1 MKVVVIYAGKCEAA
15 IELAK
20 AEAKK
25 ESVEISFEE
34 MDSYLSSGKK
44 LSEEKE
50 FVVVFCADCCCNP
63 ENICPNGQKMYS
75 WLSDPANAQGKVL
88 SKVRYTVLGLGDSKK
103 ANYLCAAKRINALF
117 LDLGATAFIPMGNSD
132 SANDNEDMK
141 KWIPAM
147 IAASKTSVCCS
158 NCSATCN
165 CPKDCACRSGGKC
178 GEKCDCCEKKCCDNC
193 SEGCNC
199 AKDCACRCGGKC
211 GEKCGCCCEG
221 MDECTRIKLS
231 LEARDRARANKGKYV
246 EVCKD
251 VYWIGAV
258 DWNIRD
264 FHGIETL
271 RGSSYN
277 AYLIMGENPTIVDS
291 VKAPFAAVML
301 ANLRSLIDPK
311 LVRYIV
317 CNHAEQDHSS
327 ALPDVVEVCTNAEIL
342 CNKKCIATLPLLY
355 RGTAE
360 REKFGVQSSWN
371 ELFAETCHNTHNFGD
386 ASKWKYKE
394 IKSGQTFKLAEGQTL
409 WFIDTPMVHW
419 PESMFTYLLEERCL
433 FSIDAFGQHIGS
445 VERFDDELPLYG
457 KNPTLSDL
465 VERAHSFYANILPPF
480 GKLITT
486 VLGKFVKEVAK
497 VEIVHDEG
505 RALPRIIAT
514 AHGIIWRKHVDLI
527 VSLYS
532 RWAASTLLPRVAIMY
547 DTMYG
552 ATERMARAIA
562 QGVHDYVSEDG
573 KKAEAVILLASAEHI
588 TRTADECLEAACFA
602 FGSPSFN
609 NNYLPTL
616 GSHLELIKGFR
627 YVGRHA
633 LAFGSYGWAPTGQKA
648 LAETLK
654 NSGLELIQDPI
665 TVQFSVTEPV
675 LQKCY
680 EAGKQLA
687 KIAVEKGVPYPTF

>member
-1 MKVVVIYAGKCEAA
+1 MKVIVLYAGKCEAA

-20 AEAKK
+20 AEAEKQ
-25 ESVEISFEE
+25 SVAIAFEE
-34 MDSYLSSGKK
+34 MDAYLASGKK

-50 FVVVFCADCCCNP
+50 FVVVFCADCCCHP
-63 ENICPNGQKMYS
+63 ENICPNGQKMYG

-88 SKVRYTVLGLGDSKK
+88 SKVRYSVLGLGDSKK
-103 ANYLCAAKRINALF
+103 ANYLCAAKRVNALF
-117 LDLGATAFIPMGNSD
+117 LDLGATPFIPMGNSD
-132 SANDNEDMK
+132 TANGDEDMK

-147 IAASKTSVCCS
+147 IQAAKTSVCCA
-158 NCSATCN
+158 NCSADCK
-165 CPKDCACRSGGKC
+165 CP
-178 GEKCDCCEKKCCDNC
+178 
-193 SEGCNC
+193 
-199 AKDCACRCGGKC
+199 KDCACRCGGKC
-211 GEKCGCCCEG
+211 GEKC
-221 MDECTRIKLS
+221 MDEATRVKLS

-277 AYLIMGENPTIVDS
+277 AYLILGENPTIVDS
-291 VKAPFAAVML
+291 VKAPFAAVMI
-301 ANLRSLIDPK
+301 ANLRSLIDPA

-327 ALPDVVEVCTNAEIL
+327 ALPDVVGVCPNAEIL

-360 REKFGVQSSWN
+360 REKFGAQSGWH
-371 ELFAETCHNTHNFGD
+371 ELFAETCHNTHNTGD
-386 ASKWKYKE
+386 ASKWRYRE
-394 IKSGQTFKLAEGQTL
+394 IKSGQTFPLAAGQTL

-486 VLGKFVKEVAK
+486 VLGKFVQEVAK
-497 VEIVHDEG
+497 VELVHDEG
-505 RALPRIIAT
+505 RALPRVIAT
-514 AHGIIWRKHVDLI
+514 AHGIIWRKHVELI
-527 VSLYS
+527 VTLYS
-532 RWAASTLLPRVAIMY
+532 RWAASTLLPRVAILY

-562 QGVHDYVSEDG
+562 QGVHDYTADDG

-602 FGSPSFN
+602 VGSPSFN

-627 YVGRHA
+627 YVGRKA
-633 LAFGSYGWAPTGQKA
+633 IAFGSYGWAPTGQKA

-654 NSGLELIQDPI
+654 SSGLELVQDPI

-680 EAGKQLA
+680 EAGKALA
-687 KIAVEKGVPYPTF
+687 KIAVEKGVPYPSF